1 MQVIIKSRLFSPC
14 QVSVFSINDEEA
26 WLSDFGKVK
35 KVVFIGSV
43 CELSGFDAAPP
54 ASAVLHKYS
63 ISIEEYKQII
73 EQLNSAFDFGI
84 CGCCS

>member
-1 MQVIIKSRLFSPC
+1 MQVIIKSRLLCPC
-14 QVSVFSINDEEA
+14 QVSVFSINEDEA
-26 WLSDFGKVK
+26 WLRDFGKVK
-35 KVVFIGSV
+35 KLEIVGFV
-43 CELSGFDAAPP
+43 CELSGFEAAPP
-54 ASAVLHKYS
+54 TSAVLHKYS